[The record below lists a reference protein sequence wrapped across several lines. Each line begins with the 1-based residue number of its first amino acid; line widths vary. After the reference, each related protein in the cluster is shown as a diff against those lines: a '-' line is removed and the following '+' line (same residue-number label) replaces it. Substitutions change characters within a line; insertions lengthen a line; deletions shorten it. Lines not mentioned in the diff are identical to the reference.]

1 MLKWQHCGLQLLIQC
16 LQRTSL
22 SIRFILT
29 LSIDTQA
36 LLVIVLYTVLRNPC
50 VQECL
55 EPQKRAYSMSTENLH
70 HSTTVPADFH
80 NTFTTEIGSLKGST
94 ASVVN
99 EVGVSCSPTERVRL
113 YWTKPPCCFEFL
125 FTFTVNWVLH
135 ESLSWLWSLAKYSPH
150 KYGQF
155 NFWYS
160 CKLLNNYMI
169 LSLEI

>member
-1 MLKWQHCGLQLLIQC
+1 MSVKNLSFYPIYTYSLHWHTGSTGDCPVHSTEKPLCSGVSGAPE
-16 LQRTSL
+16 TSL
-22 SIRFILT
+22 LHVHREPPPQHHCPRRF
-29 LSIDTQA
+29 
-36 LLVIVLYTVLRNPC
+36 
-50 VQECL
+50 
-55 EPQKRAYSMSTENLH
+55 PQHLH
-70 HSTTVPADFH
+70 HGNRQPQGLHCLRGQWGRCIT
-80 NTFTTEIGSLKGST
+80 K
-94 ASVVN
+94 
-99 EVGVSCSPTERVRL
+99 RVRL

-150 KYGQF
+150 KYEQF